1 MAGKALR
8 PAMRRFPPHRIK
20 ISIHGKSRIFV
31 VAITTA
37 LSLCACGQREP
48 VAATPAKAAA
58 CGACHPRDGQQ
69 MAPMF
74 PLLAGQNATY
84 LSAQLRAFRDG
95 SRNGTIMNAMARDLG
110 NAQIDALANYRS
122 EEHTSELQSL
132 MRITYA

>member
-1 MAGKALR
+1 
-8 PAMRRFPPHRIK
+8 
-20 ISIHGKSRIFV
+20 
-31 VAITTA
+31 
-37 LSLCACGQREP
+37 
-48 VAATPAKAAA
+48 
-58 CGACHPRDGQQ
+58 

-110 NAQIDALANYRS
+110 NAQIDALANYYSTLGEPRS

-132 MRITYA
+132 MRISYAVFCFKKKKIKVNYITIYPKKSNTNNILN